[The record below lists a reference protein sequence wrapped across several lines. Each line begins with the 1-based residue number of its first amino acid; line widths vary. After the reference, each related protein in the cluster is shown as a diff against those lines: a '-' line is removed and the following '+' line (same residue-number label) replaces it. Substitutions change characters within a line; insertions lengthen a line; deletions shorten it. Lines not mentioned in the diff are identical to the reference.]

1 VSTSVRKRSSWAIWF
16 GAGRGRIQGCLLAIA
31 LIAPPASVL
40 AAEQS
45 GQGTPYTGP
54 DRAVTTTASNTEIA
68 PFSRD
73 SGQLTHAAMLSPR
86 YARPASETAPGDVEG
101 SVVEIPSAPVV
112 VESDML
118 NPEPTLEERVE
129 KFRTALGQPSV
140 STFSERRLANGALEV
155 TTSLGRLCTTPPAR
169 YIQSGLGGDGTLV
182 APCVLF

>member
-1 VSTSVRKRSSWAIWF
+1 MSTSVSKRSSWAIWF
-16 GAGRGRIQGCLLAIA
+16 GAGRVRIQGCLLAIA

-68 PFSRD
+68 PFNRD

-86 YARPASETAPGDVEG
+86 YARPASETAPGDGEG

-118 NPEPTLEERVE
+118 NPEPTLDDPRATVCYH
-129 KFRTALGQPSV
+129 LH
-140 STFSERRLANGALEV
+140 
-155 TTSLGRLCTTPPAR
+155 
-169 YIQSGLGGDGTLV
+169 
-182 APCVLF
+182 